1 MKVSKI
7 LFNRWTLLL
16 LIIAAGAGGWYAW
29 QKQSSTGAEKK
40 YRTVQAKNGDVTQTV
55 SANGTLNPVVLV
67 NVGTQV
73 SGTVMKLRAD
83 FNDHVKAGQVL
94 LELDPALLSAQVK
107 QTEASVSSARAALE
121 LATANEAR
129 AQNLFKQEYISRQE
143 FDVSTQA
150 KKSAQ
155 AQLEQ
160 ASAQLQKDRTNF
172 NYSVIRSPVSGVV
185 VSRNVDLGQTV
196 AASLQTPTL
205 FQIAQDLRKMQIYS
219 SFAEADIGNIKV
231 GQPVI
236 FSVDAFPN
244 RSFKADVRQI
254 RLNAVTQQNVVTYN
268 VVVNVN
274 NPDEILMPGMT
285 AYVSVI
291 VAEKKNVLLVPSA
304 ALRFKQD
311 DVANEPRQQRRGGPR
326 EGRGEG
332 PRATVYILENG
343 APKAVQIRPGIT
355 DGRNVEVVSSD
366 LQPGAEI
373 IVGTT
378 ETAKPS
384 GTQPGAFRM
393 RLF

>member
-16 LIIAAGAGGWYAW
+16 LIVAAGAGGWYAW
-29 QKQSSTGAEKK
+29 QKQSSGGAEKK
-40 YRTVQAKNGDVTQTV
+40 YRTVQAKSGDVTQSV

-83 FNDHVKAGQVL
+83 FNDHVKAGQIL
-94 LELDPALLSAQVK
+94 LELDPALLSAQLK
-107 QTEASVSSARAALE
+107 QTEANLNSARAALE

-129 AQNLFKQEYISRQE
+129 AQNLFKQEYIARQ
-143 FDVSTQA
+143 DLDTSVQA
-150 KKSAQ
+150 RKSAQ
-155 AQLEQ
+155 AQVEQ
-160 ASAQLQKDRTNF
+160 VSAQLQKDRTNF

-236 FSVDAFPN
+236 FTVDAFPN

-274 NPDEILMPGMT
+274 NPDEVLLPGMT

-304 ALRFKQD
+304 ALRFRPD
-311 DVANEPRQQRRGGPR
+311 DVTTEARPARRNGPR

-332 PRATVYILENG
+332 PRATVYVLENG

-355 DGRNVEVVSSD
+355 DGRSVEVVSSD

-378 ETAKPS
+378 ETNKPS